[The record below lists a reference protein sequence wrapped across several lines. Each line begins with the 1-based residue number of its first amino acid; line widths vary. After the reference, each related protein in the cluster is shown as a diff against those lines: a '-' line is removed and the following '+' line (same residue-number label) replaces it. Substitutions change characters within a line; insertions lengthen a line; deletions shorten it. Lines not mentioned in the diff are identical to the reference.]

1 MLNEYNFEN
10 IYIRHAIDEN
20 PEPTHYNMH
29 IHDRCEIYFFI
40 CGKVDYLVEG
50 SIYPLDENSILI
62 MRPSESHTA
71 KILKNEKYERF
82 AINFP
87 LSFLQEFDT
96 EKKLT
101 KPFLDRA
108 LGKDNLFTESDLD
121 MNLIKNLFFQMIDAK
136 TFSEKKLTIH
146 THLGM
151 ILFLLQ
157 KAFSEKQK
165 SEQKSQTISER
176 AIKYVNKHLFE
187 EITVCSIAEHF
198 NLSTSQLTRIF
209 KNNIGS
215 SPWEYILRK
224 RLTAAKEM
232 ISNGKTSQDACFECG
247 FSDYSSFYRA
257 YAKYFKNSP
266 SSAKNTTRQNLNY

>member
-1 MLNEYNFEN
+1 
-10 IYIRHAIDEN
+10 
-20 PEPTHYNMH
+20 
-29 IHDRCEIYFFI
+29 
-40 CGKVDYLVEG
+40 
-50 SIYPLDENSILI
+50 
-62 MRPSESHTA
+62 MR
-71 KILKNEKYERF
+71 
-82 AINFP
+82 
-87 LSFLQEFDT
+87 
-96 EKKLT
+96 
-101 KPFLDRA
+101 
-108 LGKDNLFTESDLD
+108 
-121 MNLIKNLFFQMIDAK
+121 K
-136 TFSEKKLTIH
+136 TFLF
-146 THLGM
+146 GM

-187 EITVCSIAEHF
+187 EITVCSIADHF

-209 KNNIGS
+209 KNNVGS

-257 YAKYFKNSP
+257 YAKYFKNSSFTTANFLIKNP
-266 SSAKNTTRQNLNY
+266 SKFIELIISKKYEFVK